1 MSWKCWRLLL
11 LLPIPP
17 FSCWLLLRTQPLRV
31 GSEYHTG
38 HTLSFSCSSKRKKVF
53 SPYPPHLCF
62 FLPWTKNLSNRGWKH
77 LYSIFRSFLVGIICV
92 FEYSVIFVLIVFFQ
106 SLDLVILRKFIAIF
120 WFYAVCLGSLKYRSM
135 NTNAWL
141 ISILSSEAQI
151 IP

>member
-11 LLPIPP
+11 LLPILP
-17 FSCWLLLRTQPLRV
+17 FSCWLLLRTQPLTV

-38 HTLSFSCSSKRKKVF
+38 HTLSFSCSSKRKKSF
-53 SPYPPHLCF
+53 LSLSPPPFFF

-120 WFYAVCLGSLKYRSM
+120 WFYAVW
-135 NTNAWL
+135 NTDLWIQML
-141 ISILSSEAQI
+141 D
-151 IP
+151 